1 MKNYKYSICLMTAI
15 VFFSP
20 GVEYFFVWNNSY
32 YIHAESFRILGHQNT
47 GLLHIMKLLVMLQ
60 TSFINL

>member
-1 MKNYKYSICLMTAI
+1 MTAI

-32 YIHAESFRILGHQNT
+32 YIHAESFRILGHRTAPHNET
-47 GLLHIMKLLVMLQ
+47 F
-60 TSFINL
+60 SYAAD